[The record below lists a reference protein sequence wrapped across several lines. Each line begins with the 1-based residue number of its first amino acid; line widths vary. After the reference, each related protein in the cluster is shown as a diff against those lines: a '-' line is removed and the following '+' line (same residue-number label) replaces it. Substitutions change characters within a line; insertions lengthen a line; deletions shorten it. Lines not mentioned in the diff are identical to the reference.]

1 MTFFDPKE
9 DVIDVEITQFGKYLV
24 SKGKW
29 DPVYYAF
36 FDDDI
41 TYDSQYGGVTEGQ
54 NDIQARITGSAR
66 TRDQYVFSGIET
78 EISKIMEMQMDPK
91 ADFESEAQKISIQA
105 TDDREYALSYPLGR
119 SDIGNQNNPAW
130 AITFLNGELSS
141 SIPYSTSSLG
151 VVPRVQMVADDIKFY
166 TEVRNK
172 YEDDADFNKTPCDE
186 AGDCDEVEET
196 LVQIGESSDS
206 QVDPS
211 DLVFANKVYDD
222 GSYINIIEDYLLLE
236 MLEKNTPFEE
246 DNIDIEVFLYE
257 NNLKTGR
264 EVLTPL
270 RFMKKRQ
277 AVVDGILLDDDDDE
291 RNQQA
296 DPTPDCV
303 EYFFNVRVDNE
314 IPLEVLCR
322 AVKERTDLGLYAP
335 PIVCPEEEFMF
346 GDPELPCCPP
356 KCDDG
361 ELVTDVT
368 ESVALCPDEEG
379 EI

>member
-9 DVIDVEITQFGKYLV
+9 DVIDVEFTQFGKYLL

-36 FDDDI
+36 YDDDI
-41 TYDSQYGGVTEGQ
+41 IYDSRYAGVTEGQ
-54 NDIQARITGSAR
+54 NEAQGRITGTAR

-78 EISKIMEMQMDPK
+78 EINKLMTIVPT
-91 ADFESEAQKISIQA
+91 FGSEAERISIQA

-119 SDIGNQNNPAW
+119 SDIGNEKYAAW
-130 AITFLNGELSS
+130 AITFLKGELGS

-151 VVPRVQMVADDIKFY
+151 VVPRIQMTADDIKFY

-186 AGDCDEVEET
+186 DSDECGEVEET
-196 LVQIGESSDS
+196 LAQVGESSES

-246 DNIDIEVFLYE
+246 ENIDIEVFLYE
-257 NNLKTGR
+257 DNLNTGR
-264 EVLTPL
+264 EVLIPL
-270 RFMKKRQ
+270 RFMKKKQ
-277 AVVDGILLDDDDDE
+277 SVVDGILVDDDEEE

-296 DPTPDCV
+296 QVTPECV
-303 EYFFNVRVDNE
+303 EYFFNVRVDDE
-314 IPLEVLCR
+314 IPLEALCR
-322 AVKERTDLGLYAP
+322 AVKERTEIGLYAP
-335 PIVCPEEEFMF
+335 PIVCPEEF
-346 GDPELPCCPP
+346 GLLPGPDLPCCPP
-356 KCDDG
+356 TDCDDPD
-361 ELVTDVT
+361 EALVTEVT
-368 ESVALCPDEEG
+368 ESVTTCPEEG
-379 EI
+379 GEA

>member
-1 MTFFDPKE
+1 MAFFDPKE
-9 DVIDVEITQFGKYLV
+9 DVIDVEITQFGKFLL

-29 DPVYYAF
+29 DPIYYAF

-41 TYDSQYGGVTEGQ
+41 IYDSQYGGVTEGQ
-54 NDIQARITGSAR
+54 NYIQARITGSAR
-66 TRDQYVFSGIET
+66 TRTQYVFSGIET
-78 EISKIMEMQMDPK
+78 EISKLMQVEMNPE
-91 ADFESEAQKISIQA
+91 ASEMQKISIQA

-119 SDIGNQNNPAW
+119 SDTGNQNNPAW
-130 AITFLNGELSS
+130 AITFLKGELSS

-151 VVPRVQMVADDIKFY
+151 VVPRVQMFADDVKFF
-166 TEVRNK
+166 TEARNK
-172 YEDDADFNKTPCDE
+172 LTEAPSFVCDDET
-186 AGDCDEVEET
+186 GEVEET
-196 LVQIGESSDS
+196 LVQLGESSDS

-222 GSYINIIEDYLLLE
+222 GSYIDIKEDYLLLE

-246 DNIDIEVFLYE
+246 DNID
-257 NNLKTGR
+257 TGR

-277 AVVDGILLDDDDDE
+277 AVVDGILLDEDDE

-303 EYFFNVRVDNE
+303 EYFFNVRVDSE
-314 IPLEVLCR
+314 IPIDVLCR

-335 PIVCPEEEFMF
+335 PIVCPEEFVF
-346 GDPELPCCPP
+346 GEPPQPCPP
-356 KCDDG
+356 VECDENEVDPVTTYTEVDPACDDG
-361 ELVTDVT
+361 
-368 ESVALCPDEEG
+368 SEG
-379 EI
+379 I

>member
-9 DVIDVEITQFGKYLV
+9 DVIDVEITQFGKFLL

-29 DPVYYAF
+29 DPIYYAF

-41 TYDSQYGGVTEGQ
+41 IYDSQYGGVTEGQ
-54 NDIQARITGSAR
+54 NEIQARITGSAR
-66 TRDQYVFSGIET
+66 TKDQYVFSGIET
-78 EISKIMEMQMDPK
+78 EISKLMEMQMDPQ

-119 SDIGNQNNPAW
+119 SDTGNQNNPAW
-130 AITFLNGELSS
+130 AITFLRGELSS

-151 VVPRVQMVADDIKFY
+151 VVPRVQMFADDVKFY
-166 TEVRNK
+166 TEARNK
-172 YEDDADFNKTPCDE
+172 LTEDLEFVCDE
-186 AGDCDEVEET
+186 ETEFEVEET
-196 LVQIGESSDS
+196 LVQLGESSDS

-211 DLVFANKVYDD
+211 DLVFANKVYPD
-222 GSYINIIEDYLLLE
+222 GSYIDIKEDYLLLE

-257 NNLKTGR
+257 DNTKTGR

-277 AVVDGILLDDDDDE
+277 AVVDGILLDEDDDE

-296 DPTPDCV
+296 ALTPDCV
-303 EYFFNVRVDNE
+303 EYFFNVRVDSE
-314 IPLEVLCR
+314 IPIDVLCR

-335 PIVCPEEEFMF
+335 PIVCPEEF
-346 GDPELPCCPP
+346 GFGPPPDPCPP
-356 KCDDG
+356 PECEEVPTITEPTCDDG
-361 ELVTDVT
+361 
-368 ESVALCPDEEG
+368 SVDS
-379 EI
+379 

>member
-9 DVIDVEITQFGKYLV
+9 DVIDVEITQFGKFLL

-29 DPVYYAF
+29 DPIYYAF

-41 TYDSQYGGVTEGQ
+41 IYDSQYGGVTEGQ

-78 EISKIMEMQMDPK
+78 EISKLMQVEMNPG
-91 ADFESEAQKISIQA
+91 ACSEAASEMQKISIQA

-119 SDIGNQNNPAW
+119 SDTGNQNNPAW
-130 AITFLNGELSS
+130 AITFFKGELSS

-151 VVPRVQMVADDIKFY
+151 VVPRVQMFADDVKFY
-166 TEVRNK
+166 TEARNK
-172 YEDDADFNKTPCDE
+172 LTEDPGFVCDE
-186 AGDCDEVEET
+186 ETDFEVEGT
-196 LVQIGESSDS
+196 LVQVGESSDS

-222 GSYINIIEDYLLLE
+222 GSYIDIKEDYLLLE

-257 NNLKTGR
+257 DNIDTGR

-270 RFMKKRQ
+270 RFMKKKQ
-277 AVVDGILLDDDDDE
+277 AVVDGILLDDDDE

-335 PIVCPEEEFMF
+335 PIVCPEELVLD
-346 GDPELPCCPP
+346 DPGMPCISPP
-356 KCDDG
+356 CDEDDIDPVIIY
-361 ELVTDVT
+361 EEVDPACDEDV
-368 ESVALCPDEEG
+368 S
-379 EI
+379 

>member
-9 DVIDVEITQFGKYLV
+9 DVIDVEITQFGKFLL

-29 DPVYYAF
+29 DPIYYAF

-41 TYDSQYGGVTEGQ
+41 IYDSQYGGVTEGQ

-78 EISKIMEMQMDPK
+78 EISKLMQVEMNPE
-91 ADFESEAQKISIQA
+91 ASEMQKISIQA
-105 TDDREYALSYPLGR
+105 TDDREYALSFPLGR
-119 SDIGNQNNPAW
+119 SDTGNQNNPAW
-130 AITFLNGELSS
+130 AITFLKGELSS

-151 VVPRVQMVADDIKFY
+151 VVPRVQMFADDVKFY
-166 TEVRNK
+166 TEARNK
-172 YEDDADFNKTPCDE
+172 LTEDPGFVCDE
-186 AGDCDEVEET
+186 ETDFEVEGT
-196 LVQIGESSDS
+196 LVQVGESSDS

-222 GSYINIIEDYLLLE
+222 GSYIDIKEDYLLLE

-257 NNLKTGR
+257 DNIETGK

-270 RFMKKRQ
+270 RFMKKKQ
-277 AVVDGILLDDDDDE
+277 AVVDGILLDEDDE

-314 IPLEVLCR
+314 IPQEVLCR

-335 PIVCPEEEFMF
+335 PIVCPEEFVF
-346 GDPELPCCPP
+346 GEPPQPCPP
-356 KCDDG
+356 VECDENEVDPVTTYTEVDPACDDG
-361 ELVTDVT
+361 
-368 ESVALCPDEEG
+368 SEG
-379 EI
+379 I

>member
-9 DVIDVEITQFGKYLV
+9 DVIDVEITQFGKFLL

-29 DPVYYAF
+29 DPIYYAF

-41 TYDSQYGGVTEGQ
+41 IYDSQYGGVTEAQ

-78 EISKIMEMQMDPK
+78 EISKLMQVEMNPE
-91 ADFESEAQKISIQA
+91 ASEIQKISIQA

-119 SDIGNQNNPAW
+119 SDTGNQNNPAW
-130 AITFLNGELSS
+130 AITFLKGELSS

-151 VVPRVQMVADDIKFY
+151 VVPRVQMFADDVKFY
-166 TEVRNK
+166 TESKNK
-172 YEDDADFNKTPCDE
+172 VADDQQSVCDE
-186 AGDCDEVEET
+186 ETGEVEET
-196 LVQIGESSDS
+196 LVQVGESSDS

-222 GSYINIIEDYLLLE
+222 GSYVDIKEDYLLLE

-257 NNLKTGR
+257 DNINTER

-277 AVVDGILLDDDDDE
+277 AVVDGILLDEDDDE

-296 DPTPDCV
+296 APTPDCV
-303 EYFFNVRVDNE
+303 EYFFNVRVDSE
-314 IPLEVLCR
+314 IPIDVLCR

-335 PIVCPEEEFMF
+335 PIVCPEEFVF
-346 GDPELPCCPP
+346 GAPPPPGCPP
-356 KCDDG
+356 ECEEVPVIIEPTCDDG
-361 ELVTDVT
+361 SDST
-368 ESVALCPDEEG
+368 
-379 EI
+379 

>member
-9 DVIDVEITQFGKYLV
+9 DVIDVEITQFGKFLL

-29 DPVYYAF
+29 DPIYYAF

-41 TYDSQYGGVTEGQ
+41 IYDSQYGGVTEAQ

-78 EISKIMEMQMDPK
+78 EISKLMQVEMNPE
-91 ADFESEAQKISIQA
+91 ASEMQKISIQA

-119 SDIGNQNNPAW
+119 SDTGNQNNPAW
-130 AITFLNGELSS
+130 AITFLKGELSS

-151 VVPRVQMVADDIKFY
+151 VVPRVQMFADDVKFY
-166 TEVRNK
+166 TESKNK
-172 YEDDADFNKTPCDE
+172 VADDQQSVCDE
-186 AGDCDEVEET
+186 ETGEVEET
-196 LVQIGESSDS
+196 LVQVGESSDS

-211 DLVFANKVYDD
+211 DLVFANKVYPD
-222 GSYINIIEDYLLLE
+222 GSYIDIKEDYLLLE

-257 NNLKTGR
+257 DNIDTGK

-296 DPTPDCV
+296 APTPDCV

-314 IPLEVLCR
+314 IPIDVLCR

-335 PIVCPEEEFMF
+335 PIVCPEEFVF
-346 GDPELPCCPP
+346 GEPPLPCVPP
-356 KCDDG
+356 VCDDPN
-361 ELVTDVT
+361 EDLLT
-368 ESVALCPDEEG
+368 EIIDTVPVCEED
-379 EI
+379 